1 MDISVLRKFRNTYYI
16 AYQFQVM
23 SADTRS
29 SLIRAA
35 LLHNIENVIADFT
48 KNTHTAGDSDSP
60 PKEYEKSITLA
71 RDLLLNGTQSPHQ
84 NEEFLRCIFSQ
95 IQKKGSKKT
104 GNQTD
109 CYYRPG
115 ILSLHTIAAANGMDV
130 LFPQKEVPSWPDAER
145 TAYVAKIRDEI
156 SNLGKDP
163 DITTL
168 LYLLKKYTT
177 TLPSPLPSIPHYEY
191 TKLLAAL
198 ALAFHDP
205 KYPDSPFLFIAGDL
219 SGIQDFIYNIANP
232 AEERKKMAKRLRGR
246 SFWLSLFMD
255 AVAAQIVQDLALCEA
270 SILWNTGGNFL
281 ILAPNTEENVAKI
294 EQIRTSITENLLKK
308 FNGRIFLALDYLVC
322 GPEGIRDFPATRAD
336 LALKLDARKRQK
348 FIECDY
354 YDLFWPKGK
363 NDPIIS
369 FCPICG
375 SPCTSENRKCAFCYS
390 HESIGQRLARA
401 AYIIQGEGLVFGF
414 SEFGLSRSFDF
425 VDSGCEIP
433 SPKKGQTIYAI
444 NETGRFPVINWTSSG
459 FRFIANTVP
468 IFRNE
473 IFSFGEMAQFAKGA
487 RKLGYLKADVDDLG
501 KMFSARL
508 MEKNATLPAIC
519 TMSSSLEFFFAGFLN
534 TICNDSQFVRY
545 AKDCDGCLKR
555 SNPDS
560 KTIPV
565 TVRMDPEEEGK
576 DAGRKTFWFLENPC
590 PDCPHEKFPILYI
603 TYSGGD
609 DLLIIGPYDAIITL
623 AGDIYQRFR
632 KFTGEN
638 RDITL
643 SAGIALV
650 NPKFPVS
657 RAVYSA
663 NAHLAT
669 AKAFPTGKNSPE
681 KDRIS
686 VFDES
691 IPWSNGRQ
699 EKDFFTVM
707 KMAETLEDC
716 VDNRKVSMGF
726 VHSLLALWKKTYSD
740 LEMYAIPRQ
749 ITERGRTKRFVPLLK
764 YAIIRNLPRETRVKL
779 EKELVDIFPW
789 IKLSVYWTMMRM
801 RK

>member
-1 MDISVLRKFRNTYYI
+1 
-16 AYQFQVM
+16 M
-23 SADTRS
+23 SADSRS

-35 LLHNIENVIADFT
+35 LLQDIENVIPGFP
-48 KNTHTAGDSDSP
+48 KNVHAAGDSDP
-60 PKEYEKSITLA
+60 LLNEYAEHIKRA
-71 RDLLLNGTQSPHQ
+71 RDLLLNGTPSLQQ
-84 NEEFLRCIFSQ
+84 NEEFLNCIFTR
-95 IQKKGSKKT
+95 IQKKTKWQNNT
-104 GNQTD
+104 CNQTD
-109 CYYRPG
+109 YYYKPG
-115 ILSLHTIAAANGMDV
+115 TLSVHSPAAANAMDAS
-130 LFPQKEVPSWPDAER
+130 FPQKGIPSWPDAER
-145 TAYVAKIRDEI
+145 TAFAEEIRKEFSD
-156 SNLGKDP
+156 LGERP
-163 DITTL
+163 DTTTL

-177 TLPSPLPSIPHYEY
+177 TLPSPLPSIPHFEY

-198 ALAFHDP
+198 ALAFHDAEES
-205 KYPDSPFLFIAGDL
+205 DTPFLLIAGDL

-232 AEERKKMAKRLRGR
+232 TEERKKMAKRLRGR

-255 AVAAQIVQDLALCEA
+255 AVTAQIVQDLSLCEA

-281 ILAPNTEENVAKI
+281 ILAPNTSENVAKI
-294 EQIRTSITENLLKK
+294 EQIRSTITNKLLKT
-308 FNGRIFLALDYLVC
+308 FTGRIFLALDYLAC
-322 GPEGIRDFPATRAD
+322 GPEGILNFPATRAD

-354 YDLFWPKGK
+354 NDLFRPKGK
-363 NDPIIS
+363 NDPIIR

-375 SPCTSENRKCAFCYS
+375 SPDTSRNGKCAFCYT
-390 HESIGQRLARA
+390 HELLGQKLARA
-401 AYIIQGEGLVFGF
+401 TYIIRGEGLVFGF
-414 SEFGLSRSFDF
+414 SEFGLSQSFDF
-425 VDSGCEIP
+425 VDYGCNIP
-433 SPKKGQTIYAI
+433 LPKKEQTIYAI
-444 NETGRFPVINWTSSG
+444 NETGRFPVKGWSSSG

-487 RKLGYLKADVDDLG
+487 QKLGYLKADVDDLG

-508 MEKNATLPAIC
+508 PEENATLPAIC

-534 TICNDSQFVRY
+534 TICNDPQFVRY

-565 TVRMDPEEEGK
+565 PVRMDPEEEGK

-632 KFTGEN
+632 KLTGEN